1 MTDVVVKLPVQEG
14 EEARLFGNFLS
25 SFIQS
30 CCSEAER
37 WASANDAPYLIV
49 HSEPQP
55 DVEMKVLTFQQ
66 RGAARA
72 FSREWAKFRSATVTP
87 LSVHG

>member
-37 WASANDAPYLIV
+37 WATANDAPYLIV

-72 FSREWAKFRSATVTP
+72 FSRGWAKFRTTT